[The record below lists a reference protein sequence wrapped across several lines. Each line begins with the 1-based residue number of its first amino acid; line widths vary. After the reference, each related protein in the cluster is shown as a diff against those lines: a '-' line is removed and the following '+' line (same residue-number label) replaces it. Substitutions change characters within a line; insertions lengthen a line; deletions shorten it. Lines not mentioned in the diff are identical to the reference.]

1 VKTLGDRQMS
11 TPLITLD
18 ALKESVQARTA
29 KETADKTALVDM
41 FDTTKNS
48 LVDKL
53 HVWAGLGFPE
63 GYTVLS
69 APVTPPATCL
79 DGVARSLPDYVAYLM
94 GSDISQSVAAL
105 QTQVAGITFGWSM
118 PGGVVQVGVT
128 AQ

>member
-1 VKTLGDRQMS
+1 MS

-29 KETADKTALVDM
+29 KEAADKTALTAM
-41 FDTTKNS
+41 FDTAQNG

-69 APVTPPATCL
+69 TAVTPPTTCL
-79 DGVARSLPDYVAYLM
+79 DGVVRLLPDYVAYLM
-94 GSDISQSVAAL
+94 GAEIGQSVAAL
-105 QTQVAGITFGWSM
+105 QAQVTGVTFGWSM
-118 PGGVVQVGVT
+118 PGGVVQVGAT

>member
-1 VKTLGDRQMS
+1 MS

-18 ALKESVQARTA
+18 ALKESVEARTA

-41 FDTTKNS
+41 FDTTKNG

-53 HVWAGLGFPE
+53 HMWAGLGFPE

-69 APVTPPATCL
+69 TPVTPPTTCL
-79 DGVARSLPDYVAYLM
+79 DGVVRTLPDYVAYLL
-94 GSDISQSVAAL
+94 GGEIGRSVTAL
-105 QTQVAGITFGWSM
+105 QAQVAGITLGWSM
-118 PGGVVQVGVT
+118 PNGVVQVGAT

>member
-1 VKTLGDRQMS
+1 MKTLGDRQMS

-29 KETADKTALVDM
+29 KETADKASLVAM
-41 FDTTKNS
+41 FDTTKNG

-53 HVWAGLGFPE
+53 HIWAGLGFPE

-69 APVTPPATCL
+69 TPVTPPTTCL
-79 DGVARSLPDYVAYLM
+79 DGVVRLLPDYVAYLM
-94 GSDISQSVAAL
+94 GAEIGQSVAAL
-105 QTQVAGITFGWSM
+105 QAQVTGVTLGWSM
-118 PGGVVQVGVT
+118 PNGVVQVGVT

>member
-1 VKTLGDRQMS
+1 MS

-18 ALKESVQARTA
+18 ALKESVEARTA
-29 KETADKTALVDM
+29 KEAADKAALLSMFNTAQ
-41 FDTTKNS
+41 NG

-69 APVTPPATCL
+69 TPVTPPTACL
-79 DGVARSLPDYVAYLM
+79 DGVVRNLPEYIAYLM
-94 GSDISQSVAAL
+94 GAEIGQSVAAL
-105 QTQVAGITFGWSM
+105 QAQVTGVTFGWSM
-118 PGGVVQVGVT
+118 PGGVVQVGAT

>member
-1 VKTLGDRQMS
+1 MS

-29 KETADKTALVDM
+29 KETADKASLVAM
-41 FDTTKNS
+41 FDTTKNG

-53 HVWAGLGFPE
+53 HIWAGLGFPE

-69 APVTPPATCL
+69 TSIAAPATCL
-79 DGVARSLPDYVAYLM
+79 DGVVRNLPDYVAYLM
-94 GSDISQSVAAL
+94 GLPIEQSVTAL
-105 QTQVAGITFGWSM
+105 QAQVAGITFGWSM
-118 PGGVVQVGVT
+118 PGGVVQVGAT

>member
-1 VKTLGDRQMS
+1 MS

-29 KETADKTALVDM
+29 KEAADKTALLAM
-41 FDTTKNS
+41 FDTAQNG

-69 APVTPPATCL
+69 TPITPPTTCL
-79 DGVARSLPDYVAYLM
+79 DGVVRTLPEYVAYLL
-94 GSDISQSVAAL
+94 GCEIGQSVAAL
-105 QTQVAGITFGWSM
+105 QSNVGGVTFGWSM
-118 PGGVVQVGVT
+118 PGGVVRVGAT